1 MSRLVNK
8 QEITTPTMSRNAS
21 LSLKAKRDTSPS
33 KSLSPGRG
41 GKRVGS
47 N

>member
-8 QEITTPTMSRNAS
+8 QEITTPVMSRNAS
-21 LSLKAKRDTSPS
+21 LKAKRDASPS
-33 KSLSPGRG
+33 KSVSPGRG
-41 GKRVGS
+41 GRRAGS